1 MTPAPAAIDTRRE
14 SPNNALMAR
23 PGAVRRVKSYSAA
36 SGFVYQ
42 YHFSE
47 VKPARRGLA
56 AGTEYIYLVTADRS
70 TVFPL
75 CIFVRRDALQE
86 WEQNYGRKLTGT
98 EEYAVAKMRL
108 FQAFDE
114 AESPAAARQ
123 EVRVDRSNLGALLAK
138 LDL

>member
-1 MTPAPAAIDTRRE
+1 MA

-23 PGAVRRVKSYSAA
+23 PNAVRRVKSYSAA

-47 VKPARRGLA
+47 VNPARRGLA

-70 TVFPL
+70 TVFPV
-75 CIFVRRDALQE
+75 CIFVRRDARDD
-86 WEQNYGRKLTGT
+86 WEKKYGRKLTGT
-98 EEYAVAKMRL
+98 EEYAAAKMRL

-114 AESPAAARQ
+114 AETPAAAQ
-123 EVRVDRSNLGALLAK
+123 EELRVDRSNLEALLAK